1 MEGNSKEQTLSIAE
15 VCKLVDFPGGEYKF
29 FIWLKENGFLL
40 KDNTP
45 AQKYRTNGWLKWVN
59 SNKKRGKVQTLIPV
73 YRVTLKGL
81 AGLDKAVKK
90 HFPLCKPCNEK
101 K

>member
-1 MEGNSKEQTLSIAE
+1 MEDKSKEQTLSIAE

-29 FIWLKENGFLL
+29 FNWLKENGYLL
-40 KDNTP
+40 KDKTP
-45 AQKYRTNGWLKWVN
+45 AQKYRAIGWLKLVD
-59 SNKKRGKVQTLIPV
+59 SNKRLGKVQTIIPV
-73 YRVTLKGL
+73 CRVTVKGL